1 VRLHG
6 LHRDLFIGKQGNEVF
21 ACRTTC
27 REDSGGFA
35 AKVGNCAGN
44 INTSASGFENRRATA

>member
-1 VRLHG
+1 